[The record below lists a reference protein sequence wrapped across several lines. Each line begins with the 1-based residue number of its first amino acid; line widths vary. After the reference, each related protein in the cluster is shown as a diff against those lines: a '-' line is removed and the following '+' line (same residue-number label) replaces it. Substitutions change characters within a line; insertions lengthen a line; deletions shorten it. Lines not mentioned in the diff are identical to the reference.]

1 MCRECRYSVNF
12 MYRTVRDMFSPL
24 YVWKVPVVTSKY
36 KISVRNVLS
45 YLDVLLAGGEG
56 QAHQRDAVDRNNL
69 EKR

>member
-1 MCRECRYSVNF
+1 
-12 MYRTVRDMFSPL
+12 MFSPL